1 MQYKPTVIEKYEARP
16 RVWWLYTL
24 IVVILAILLGWS
36 GSSVEFR
43 GVTAKGSEV
52 ASGIFFGLVRP
63 DFSMLFSAAKE
74 GVPYLLLE
82 TVCIA
87 ILGTII
93 GGILALPFAFLAS
106 YKLMPKPVAF
116 VANALILLIRT
127 FPSIVWALVWIR
139 VTGPGA
145 FCGVVT
151 QSICSIGMISKMYI
165 TAIED
170 LDVSIL
176 ESLDASGC
184 TSFQKIRYGIIPQLI
199 PNFISTIIYRF
210 DINIK
215 DATTLGIVGA
225 GGIGAALIQC
235 ISSRRWT
242 MVGSFILAMII
253 LMLVIE
259 FFSTRIRSKLAR
271 GQ

>member
-93 GGILALPFAFLAS
+93 GGILALPFAFLQKKRDIAS
-106 YKLMPKPVAF
+106 AM
-116 VANALILLIRT
+116 
-127 FPSIVWALVWIR
+127 
-139 VTGPGA
+139 
-145 FCGVVT
+145 
-151 QSICSIGMISKMYI
+151 
-165 TAIED
+165 
-170 LDVSIL
+170 VSH
-176 ESLDASGC
+176 
-184 TSFQKIRYGIIPQLI
+184 
-199 PNFISTIIYRF
+199 
-210 DINIK
+210 
-215 DATTLGIVGA
+215 GIVDA
-225 GGIGAALIQC
+225 VRFTLMGI
-235 ISSRRWT
+235 
-242 MVGSFILAMII
+242 
-253 LMLVIE
+253 
-259 FFSTRIRSKLAR
+259 
-271 GQ
+271 